1 MTIEQATKIK
11 INCLDC
17 FCSTLISKEIFF
29 VWFKQ
34 FKNIICTP
42 YLIFLFFVSGIFSI
56 FFVFWISFG
65 YQNGINNFAP
75 NKPVSVSIMQSGKM
89 QKVQL
94 KPLAN
99 MVQHTDLIGTSD
111 QPTIDGGIINA
122 ADGLAVNH
130 FFDTSASIK
139 QASHI
144 SPVIHQTSQTTQ
156 IINETEDVKINS
168 IKEEEKWATSKKVKQ
183 LLQAAAQEGKLDYV
197 LRRIDEKGLPA
208 SLATVPMI
216 ESNYQTVSTSNKGA
230 AGLWQLMPS
239 IAKDYGISSL
249 DRYHFQLSTTIALDL
264 LDRLH
269 QQFGSWALAFAAYNA
284 GSKRVEIALRKN
296 PKAKSI
302 KELDLPKETKQY
314 VSRIMS
320 INKKL
325 DKVLL

>member
-1 MTIEQATKIK
+1 MTTEQATKTK
-11 INCLDC
+11 FNCLDC
-17 FCSTLISKEIFF
+17 FCNTLISKEIFF
-29 VWFKQ
+29 AWFKQ
-34 FKNIICTP
+34 FKDIICTP
-42 YLIFLFFVSGIFSI
+42 YLLFLFFVSGVFSI
-56 FFVFWISFG
+56 FFVSWISFG
-65 YQNGINNFAP
+65 YQKGINAFAP

-99 MVQHTDLIGTSD
+99 TAQHTDLVGTSE

-122 ADGLAVNH
+122 ADGLAINH
-130 FFDTSASIK
+130 FFDTDTPVKLTSSVL
-139 QASHI
+139 
-144 SPVIHQTSQTTQ
+144 PVIHKTSKTAQ
-156 IINETEDVKINS
+156 ITNKTEDVQIRA
-168 IKEEEKWATSKKVKQ
+168 IEEKWATSKRVKR

-197 LRRIDEKGLPA
+197 LHKIDEKGLPA

-216 ESNYQTVSTSNKGA
+216 ESNYQIVSTSNKGA

-284 GSKRVEIALRKN
+284 GSKRVELALRKN
-296 PKAKSI
+296 PKARSI
-302 KELDLPKETKQY
+302 KDLDLPKETKQY